1 MVVIED
7 EGKLKFFDGKKE
19 LTLREGFARLDTI
32 YGGEPQETKRVINR
46 LKEKYMKDLTNRQVF
61 LFALCTLRPVALAQ
75 TQTTARRVN
84 TTSAKVCA
92 LYPFGYKIFKFYE
105 IIPYRV

>member
-7 EGKLKFFDGKKE
+7 EGRLKFFDGKEE

-46 LKEKYMKDLTNRQVF
+46 LREKYIKDLTNR
-61 LFALCTLRPVALAQ
+61 
-75 TQTTARRVN
+75 
-84 TTSAKVCA
+84 
-92 LYPFGYKIFKFYE
+92 
-105 IIPYRV
+105 

>member
-46 LKEKYMKDLTNRQVF
+46 LREKYMKDLTNR
-61 LFALCTLRPVALAQ
+61 
-75 TQTTARRVN
+75 
-84 TTSAKVCA
+84 
-92 LYPFGYKIFKFYE
+92 
-105 IIPYRV
+105 

>member
-61 LFALCTLRPVALAQ
+61 YLPYVRRGQSPLRRH
-75 TQTTARRVN
+75 RRPR
-84 TTSAKVCA
+84 A
-92 LYPFGYKIFKFYE
+92 E
-105 IIPYRV
+105 

>member
-61 LFALCTLRPVALAQ
+61 FICSMYAAASRPCADIDDRAQ
-75 TQTTARRVN
+75 CEFNEDVY
-84 TTSAKVCA
+84 
-92 LYPFGYKIFKFYE
+92 L
-105 IIPYRV
+105 

>member
-32 YGGEPQETKRVINR
+32 YGSEPQETKRVINR
-46 LKEKYMKDLTNRQVF
+46 LREKYMKDLTNR
-61 LFALCTLRPVALAQ
+61 
-75 TQTTARRVN
+75 
-84 TTSAKVCA
+84 
-92 LYPFGYKIFKFYE
+92 
-105 IIPYRV
+105 

>member
-7 EGKLKFFDGKKE
+7 DGKLKFFDGKEE
-19 LTLREGFARLDTI
+19 LTLREGLARLDTI

-61 LFALCTLRPVALAQ
+61 LFVLCTLRPVALAQ
-75 TQTTARRVN
+75 TSTTARRVN
-84 TTSAKVCA
+84 STKTYAC
-92 LYPFGYKIFKFYE
+92 KFE
-105 IIPYRV
+105 ILKNI